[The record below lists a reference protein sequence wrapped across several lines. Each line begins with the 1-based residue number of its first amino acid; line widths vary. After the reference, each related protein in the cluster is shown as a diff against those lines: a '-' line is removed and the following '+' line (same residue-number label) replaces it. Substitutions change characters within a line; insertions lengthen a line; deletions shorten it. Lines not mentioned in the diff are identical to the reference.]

1 MSFRMSRRNLLAV
14 GLSMALLPAL
24 GQHASAQANW
34 PTKPIKL
41 IVPYPVGGQTDL
53 IARTYAEYL
62 GKHLGQ
68 PIIVDNKSGASGIV
82 GATEVK
88 RAAPDG
94 YTLMMTIGSSLIN
107 NVALFKELP
116 YDPDKDFVLISS
128 IASQGLAVVVKQD
141 VPAKNLAEFVAFA
154 KKAGKVSFG
163 TYGANSAA
171 HMAIL
176 ELNKQYGLEIE
187 PVHYRGEAPMWA
199 DVMSQ
204 SIEGAIGSY
213 PAALPVL
220 QAKRGHVISASS
232 RPIKIL
238 PELKTLQEQGATSQF
253 FQLGGFSGLF
263 AAPAGTPI
271 EIVRK
276 LSDLMVAAGK
286 DEKVQAALAQFPI
299 ELPIGYEEAQAT
311 YKKEAPAM
319 RAFLESMNIPKQ

>member
-1 MSFRMSRRNLLAV
+1 MHFNMSRRTLLAAGV
-14 GLSMALLPAL
+14 SAAAFPVL
-24 GQHASAQANW
+24 GSAANAQSAW
-34 PTKPIKL
+34 PNKPIKI

-62 GKHLGQ
+62 GRQLGQ
-68 PIIVDNKSGASGIV
+68 TVIVDNKSGASGII
-82 GATEVK
+82 GTTEVK

-107 NVALFKELP
+107 NVALYKELP
-116 YDPDKDFVLISS
+116 FDPDKDFVLIAS
-128 IASQGLAVVVKQD
+128 IASQGLAVVVNEK
-141 VPAKNLAEFVAFA
+141 VPAKNLEEFIAFA
-154 KKAGKVSFG
+154 KKGGKVSFG

-171 HMAIL
+171 HLAIL

-199 DVMSQ
+199 DVLSQ

-220 QAKRGHVISASS
+220 QANRGRTISASS
-232 RPIKIL
+232 RPIRIL
-238 PELKTLQEQGATSQF
+238 PELKTLTQQGATSPF

-271 EIVRK
+271 EIVQK
-276 LSDLMVAAGK
+276 LSELMVAAGK

-299 ELPIGYEEAQAT
+299 ELPIGYEETQAI
-311 YKKEAPAM
+311 YKKEAPAT